1 MFFVVGSSAA
11 SSKRDLNVP
20 YWILLMES
28 APHGL
33 AQQLYLDWSQ
43 QENHNVAGYM
53 KIKVRPPEDLETT
66 LGISFF

>member
-33 AQQLYLDWSQ
+33 VQQLYLDWSQ

-53 KIKVRPPEDLETT
+53 KIKV
-66 LGISFF
+66 